1 MLVFKQVKEP
11 STGQMWIETPLCGKA
26 LLNTALLNKGTAFT
40 LEERE
45 MFGLL
50 GKLPSRVETLDEQV
64 TRVYEQYKRYKND
77 LSRNIYLNNLR
88 DRNETLFYRL
98 LNEHA
103 TEMLPIIYTP
113 IVGTAVKEYS
123 REFRGPRGLYIS
135 YADRHKIDEI
145 LQNRTHPAIDLIVA
159 TDGGGVLGIGDQGI
173 GAIDIPIAKLM
184 VYTLFGG
191 IHPSATLPIMLD
203 MGTNNEELLNDPLYL
218 GCRYPRINDE
228 QYDEFID
235 LFMQAVRRQFPQVF
249 LHWEDLGQRNAHLL
263 LQRYRTSDC
272 TFNDDIQGTGAVA
285 LAALTAAVKS
295 IGQPLTIQRI
305 VVFGAGSAGMGIVE
319 QITAALQVA
328 GLTAEQA
335 HACFWLVDKTGLLT
349 TESAY
354 LTPAQEGYARKASD
368 VALWNRD
375 MGGIIDL
382 AEVVNH
388 VKPTVLIGC
397 STVTGAFNEA
407 IIRAMSSYC
416 ERPIIFPLS
425 NPTERAEAKPYDL
438 IIWTQGRAIIATG
451 SPFPDVVWQN
461 KVIRIPQCN
470 NALVFPGIGL
480 GVLAVRAKYLSEEMI
495 WAACEAIADCA
506 PINQFSHAPV
516 LPFLGD
522 ARALSRIVAIAVA
535 KKAVGQGLARAS
547 VDVSKVE
554 PLVDALRW
562 QPEYLPFKFVGG
574 Q

>member
-1 MLVFKQVKEP
+1 MLVFKQTKDTSGNSV
-11 STGQMWIETPLCGKA
+11 IATPLEGKA
-26 LLNTALLNKGTAFT
+26 LLNSALLNKGTAFT

-45 MFGLL
+45 RFGLL

-64 TRVYEQYKRYKND
+64 ARAYEQYRRYKND

-98 LNEHA
+98 LSEHA

-123 REFRGPRGLYIS
+123 REFRAPRGLYIT
-135 YADRHKIDEI
+135 YPDRHHIDEI
-145 LQNRTHPAIDLIVA
+145 LQNRTHPDIHLIVA

-173 GAIDIPIAKLM
+173 GAMDIPIAKLM

-203 MGTNNEELLNDPLYL
+203 VGTNNEELLNDPLYL
-218 GCRYPRINDE
+218 GCRHPRISDS

-235 LFMQAVRRQFPQVF
+235 LFMKAVRRQFPLAF

-263 LQRYRTSDC
+263 LQRYGHNDC
-272 TFNDDIQGTGAVA
+272 TFNDDIQGTGAVTLAA
-285 LAALTAAVKS
+285 LAAAIKS
-295 IGQPLTIQRI
+295 IGQPLAQQRI
-305 VVFGAGSAGMGIVE
+305 VVFGAGSAGMGITE
-319 QITAALQVA
+319 QIMAGLQVA
-328 GLTAEQA
+328 GLTSEQA
-335 HACFWLVDKTGLLT
+335 HACFWLVDRAGLLT
-349 TESAY
+349 DEMTQ
-354 LTPAQEGYARKASD
+354 LTPAQRPYARKSAD
-368 VALWNRD
+368 VASWSRD
-375 MGGIIDL
+375 MAGIIDL
-382 AEVVNH
+382 AEVVHH

-397 STVTGAFNEA
+397 STVTGAFHEA
-407 IIRAMSSYC
+407 IVREMSSYC

-425 NPTERAEAKPYDL
+425 NPTERAEAKPHDL
-438 IIWTQGRAIIATG
+438 IAWTQGRAIIATG
-451 SPFPDVVWQN
+451 SPFADVIWQN

-480 GVLAVRAKYLSEEMI
+480 GVLAVRARYLSEKMI
-495 WAACEAIADCA
+495 WAACVAIADCA
-506 PINQFSHAPV
+506 PINQYSHAPV

-535 KKAVGQGLARAS
+535 TEAVKEGLARVEATED
-547 VDVSKVE
+547 DVE
-554 PLVDALRW
+554 TLVDGLRW
-562 QPEYLPFKFVGG
+562 QPEYLPFVHV
-574 Q
+574 